1 MTRRSLFWR
10 CIDELRSSDR
20 MWECVFLS
28 SLNGRQT
35 QIDATVISHG
45 VNGICYS
52 WPCVSVCVFMWP
64 RHKRMLEMKTFQP
77 YFLVYSIYNDYFL
90 ADGPRC
96 HSTILS
102 VRVFHNYLPRGRP
115 HQSHLIASRER
126 EKNRVP
132 RATKQ
137 HKYLILLWENIM
149 CKCSISFSGWM
160 TER

>member
-52 WPCVSVCVFMWP
+52 WPCVSVCVFVWP

-115 HQSHLIASRER
+115 HQSHLLASRER
-126 EKNRVP
+126 EKKSSTESNQTTQISHITLKKHYVQM
-132 RATKQ
+132 Q
-137 HKYLILLWENIM
+137 H
-149 CKCSISFSGWM
+149 
-160 TER
+160 